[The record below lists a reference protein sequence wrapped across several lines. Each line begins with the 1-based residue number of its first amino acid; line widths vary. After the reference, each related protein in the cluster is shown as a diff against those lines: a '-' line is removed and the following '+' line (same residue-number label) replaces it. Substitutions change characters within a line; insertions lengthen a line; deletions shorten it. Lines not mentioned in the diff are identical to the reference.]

1 MASRY
6 PYTCDRCSA
15 GFFENSNKMIDSWR
29 TCYPVKVTFAPF
41 GATANDNREVA
52 KYYCA
57 NCNYSL
63 FIKDQYRKEG

>member
-1 MASRY
+1 
-6 PYTCDRCSA
+6 
-15 GFFENSNKMIDSWR
+15 MIDSWR

-41 GATANDNREVA
+41 GATANDNREVV